1 MGGNIR
7 PSEAVSSA
15 RKVSPAFFVL
25 SDGLYPSVAV
35 FIVGLGF
42 QRCGKRQPGYG
53 LYRFG
58 HAAGQAAFRA
68 AGGVA
73 PAKLPFM
80 PLVADACGSEVVA
93 GVAAYG
99 VAFGEARFI
108 PQLMAEFDPF
118 FGKQAQ
124 FLHFFGTRQRFEDAL
139 HTFEQLLIF
148 R

>member
-1 MGGNIR
+1 MVYTDSATLPDRRRLER
-7 PSEAVSSA
+7 P
-15 RKVSPAFFVL
+15 
-25 SDGLYPSVAV
+25 
-35 FIVGLGF
+35 
-42 QRCGKRQPGYG
+42 
-53 LYRFG
+53 
-58 HAAGQAAFRA
+58 
-68 AGGVA
+68 GGVA
-73 PAKLPFM
+73 SAKLPFT

-148 R
+148 